1 MNAESDQQ
9 YMTIKSDKKLLEI
22 FLAGLHRMAR
32 KSLGFNPTQVEG
44 KDVLLWGASY
54 PTPGWVLLPGTAN
67 RVSFSGNY
75 LNLITNEMQKLGYD
89 ADEIEA
95 VQTNSEIDE
104 PLTELVSEFWAEML
118 EYAKHNARYHSNW
131 QTPKAA

>member
-9 YMTIKSDKKLLEI
+9 YMTIKSDKKLLET

-89 ADEIEA
+89 EDEIEA

-104 PLTELVSEFWAEML
+104 PLTELISEFWAEML
-118 EYAKHNARYHSNW
+118 EYAKDNARYRSDW